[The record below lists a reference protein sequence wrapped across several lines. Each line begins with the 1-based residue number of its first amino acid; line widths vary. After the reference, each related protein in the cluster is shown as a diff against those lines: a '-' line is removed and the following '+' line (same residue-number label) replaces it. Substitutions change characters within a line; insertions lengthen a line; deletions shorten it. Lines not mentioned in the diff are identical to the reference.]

1 MHCTGGSTYVASNF
15 QRPVP
20 FAHIYTTCTPT
31 RSISADMKLFVAIT
45 LAFAALVAAA
55 PENIAKEAVNE
66 RSPQRSTKRNI

>member
-1 MHCTGGSTYVASNF
+1 LQTV
-15 QRPVP
+15 
-20 FAHIYTTCTPT
+20 AHIYTTCTPT

>member
-1 MHCTGGSTYVASNF
+1 
-15 QRPVP
+15 
-20 FAHIYTTCTPT
+20 
-31 RSISADMKLFVAIT
+31 MKLFVAIT